1 MAINAKL
8 GIDVADFNKG
18 ITSAKE
24 QLKTFDAALRYA
36 EASLNAT
43 GDAESAMTTKSEAL
57 RGKLEAQTK
66 IVNQY
71 TDALQKMNANGVDKT
86 SAGYQKMQR
95 DLLNAQAAM
104 MNTKAQ
110 INGLNTSQQ
119 AASKSANDL
128 ATNVGKIG
136 KNVSLQTVADGVN
149 KLTTSLERGARAAIR
164 IGRNIARSA
173 MDSTGYA
180 DDLQT
185 RSTQYNI
192 DVETLQRMENV
203 AEYID
208 TDVDAIISARDRMSR
223 NRSSLAELLGIS
235 TDGKSVDDVFWEAG
249 EAIMNLGEGFDQN
262 EYAMKIF
269 GRGWRELLP
278 LFTEGREQYEAM
290 MASQNVLTTEQ
301 VNALAQADDAIKS
314 IQQQIDLQKNQ
325 FWADNAE
332 NITSML
338 QWIVDNKDSVV
349 AALTAIATGF
359 GLLKV
364 GEFALQITKI
374 VNGLKDLGIL
384 GGGSG
389 GAPTVQPTGGTGG
402 AGGGGGVAS
411 GFGAVLKAAGVA
423 AANDA
428 VVISAAMLPAII
440 AQNQAYA
447 DSEAKRQARVSAVS
461 GKNGANADFVRQAA
475 ELLTLRSD
483 GTLFGTANTDW
494 AAVENLLMGLSARQ
508 NQQKA
513 ELYNTLKD
521 DKGTW
526 NRLNR
531 FWAGEDMDLFEI
543 NQLLNDVTDA
553 FAKSDGVKIP
563 IAPDVPQDTA
573 GVISQKIGPVTVP
586 VIPVVTGGGGGGSS
600 SSGGSS
606 HSGGGRGFVTYDPG
620 PAGILRG
627 RMFANGLPF
636 VPYNGY
642 LAILHQG
649 ERVMTA
655 RENRTYT
662 ANSNLYVERMIMNNG
677 QDAAGLAAA
686 MAAQNRRVSAGF
698 GS

>member
-1 MAINAKL
+1 MAVNVKL
-8 GIDVADFNKG
+8 GVDLGDFKSG
-18 ITSAKE
+18 IASAKE
-24 QLKTFDAALRYA
+24 EIKTFDAALKYA

-43 GDAESAMTTKSEAL
+43 GDAEAAMTTKSEAL
-57 RGKLEAQTK
+57 RGKLEAQTR

-71 TDALQKMNANGVDKT
+71 TDALKKMNDNGVDKS
-86 SAGYQKMQR
+86 SASYQKMQR
-95 DLLNAQAAM
+95 DLINAQAAM
-104 MNTKAQ
+104 MNTQAQ

-164 IGRNIARSA
+164 IGKNIARSA

-180 DDLQT
+180 DDLTT
-185 RSTQYNI
+185 RSTQYGI
-192 DVETLQRMENV
+192 DVETLQRMEKV
-203 AEYID
+203 ASYID
-208 TDVDAIISARDRMSR
+208 TDVDAIISARDRMSK

-235 TDGKSVDDVFWEAG
+235 SDGKSVDDVFWEAG

-278 LFTEGREQYEAM
+278 LFTAGREEYEALM
-290 MASQNVLTTEQ
+290 ESQDVLTEDQ
-301 VNALAQADDAIKS
+301 VKSLQQADDAIQS
-314 IQQQIDLQKNQ
+314 IQQQIDLLKNQ

-332 NITSML
+332 NITNL
-338 QWIVDNKDSVV
+338 LEWIVNNKEPVV
-349 AALTAIATGF
+349 AALTAIAGGF
-359 GLLKV
+359 GLLKL

-384 GGGSG
+384 GGGGSG
-389 GAPTVQPTGGTGG
+389 GTPGVQPTGGTGG
-402 AGGGGGVAS
+402 GTGGIGSGLGG
-411 GFGAVLKAAGVA
+411 FLKAAGTAV
-423 AANDA
+423 ANDA
-428 VVISAAMLPAII
+428 IVIGAAMLPAII

-447 DSEAKRQARVSAVS
+447 DSEARRQARVSAVS
-461 GKNGANADFVRQAA
+461 GKSGENADFVRRAA

-483 GTLFGTANTDW
+483 GTLFGTENTDW
-494 AAVENLLMGLSARQ
+494 AAVENLLMSLQARQ

-526 NRLNR
+526 NRLNN
-531 FWAGEDMDLFEI
+531 FWNGGEMDLFEI

-553 FAKSDGVKIP
+553 FANEGGIK
-563 IAPDVPQDTA
+563 VPVEPEAATDAAAT
-573 GVISQKIGPVTVP
+573 ISQQIGPVPVTVTP
-586 VIPVVTGGGGGGSS
+586 EMNWAPSYMRGYNTQAPGWGG
-600 SSGGSS
+600 
-606 HSGGGRGFVTYDPG
+606 H
-620 PAGILRG
+620 
-627 RMFANGLPF
+627 ANGLPF

>member
-1 MAINAKL
+1 MAVNVKL
-8 GIDVADFNKG
+8 GVDLGDFKSG
-18 ITSAKE
+18 IASAKE
-24 QLKTFDAALRYA
+24 EIKTFDAALKYA

-43 GDAESAMTTKSEAL
+43 GDAEAAMTTKSEAL
-57 RGKLEAQTK
+57 RGKLEAQTR

-71 TDALQKMNANGVDKT
+71 TDALQKMNANGVDKS
-86 SAGYQKMQR
+86 SASYQKMQR
-95 DLLNAQAAM
+95 DLINAQAAM
-104 MNTKAQ
+104 MNTQAQ

-119 AASKSANDL
+119 AASKSAEDL

-164 IGRNIARSA
+164 IGKNIARSA

-180 DDLQT
+180 DDLTT
-185 RSTQYNI
+185 RSTQYGI
-192 DVETLQRMENV
+192 DVETLQRMEKV
-203 AEYID
+203 AAYID
-208 TDVDAIISARDRMSR
+208 TDVDAIISARDRMSK
-223 NRSSLAELLGIS
+223 NRASLAELLGIS
-235 TDGKSVDDVFWEAG
+235 SDGKSVDDVFWEAG
-249 EAIMNLGEGFDQN
+249 EKIKNMGEGFDQN
-262 EYAMKIF
+262 DAAMKIF
-269 GRGWRELLP
+269 GRSWRELLP
-278 LFTEGREQYEAM
+278 LFTAGREEYEALM
-290 MASQNVLTTEQ
+290 ESQDVLTEEQ
-301 VNALAQADDAIKS
+301 VKSLAQADDAIQS
-314 IQQQIDLQKNQ
+314 IQQQIDLLKNQ

-332 NITSML
+332 NITGLL
-338 QWIVDNKDSVV
+338 QWIVDNKESVV
-349 AALTAIATGF
+349 AALTAIAGGF
-359 GLLKV
+359 GLLKL

-402 AGGGGGVAS
+402 TGGGS
-411 GFGAVLKAAGVA
+411 GWLSGLGAGLKTAAVA

-428 VVISAAMLPAII
+428 VVISAAMLPAFI

-447 DSEAKRQARVSAVS
+447 DSEARRQARVSAVS
-461 GKNGANADFVRQAA
+461 GKSGANADFVRRAS

-483 GTLFGTANTDW
+483 GTLFGTENTDW
-494 AAVENLLMGLSARQ
+494 AAVESLLMSLQARQ

-526 NRLNR
+526 NRLNN
-531 FWAGEDMDLFEI
+531 FWNGGEMDLFEI

-553 FAKSDGVKIP
+553 FANEGGIK
-563 IAPDVPQDTA
+563 VPVEPEAATDAAAT
-573 GVISQKIGPVTVP
+573 ISQQIGPVPVTVTP
-586 VIPVVTGGGGGGSS
+586 EMNWAPSYMRGYNTQAPGWGG
-600 SSGGSS
+600 
-606 HSGGGRGFVTYDPG
+606 H
-620 PAGILRG
+620 
-627 RMFANGLPF
+627 ANGLPF

-686 MAAQNRRVSAGF
+686 MATQNRRVSAGF

>member
-1 MAINAKL
+1 MAVNVKL
-8 GIDVADFNKG
+8 GVDLGDFKSG
-18 ITSAKE
+18 IASAKE
-24 QLKTFDAALRYA
+24 EIKTFDAALKYA

-71 TDALQKMNANGVDKT
+71 TDALKKMNANGVDKS
-86 SAGYQKMQR
+86 SASYQKMQR
-95 DLLNAQAAM
+95 DLINAQAAM
-104 MNTKAQ
+104 MNTQAQ

-119 AASKSANDL
+119 AASKSAEDL

-164 IGRNIARSA
+164 IGKNIARSA

-180 DDLQT
+180 DDLTT
-185 RSTQYNI
+185 RSTQYGI
-192 DVETLQRMENV
+192 DVETLQRMEKV
-203 AEYID
+203 AAYID
-208 TDVDAIISARDRMSR
+208 TDVDAIISARDRMSK
-223 NRSSLAELLGIS
+223 NRASLAELLGIS
-235 TDGKSVDDVFWEAG
+235 SDGKSVDDVFWEAG
-249 EAIMNLGEGFDQN
+249 EKIKNMGEGFDQN
-262 EYAMKIF
+262 EAAMKIF
-269 GRGWRELLP
+269 GRSWRELLP
-278 LFTEGREQYEAM
+278 LFTAGREEYEALM
-290 MASQNVLTTEQ
+290 ESQDVLTADQ
-301 VNALAQADDAIKS
+301 VKSLQQADDAIQS
-314 IQQQIDLQKNQ
+314 IQQQIDLLKNQ

-332 NITSML
+332 NITGLL
-338 QWIVDNKDSVV
+338 QWIVDNKESVV

-364 GEFALQITKI
+364 GEFALNITKI
-374 VNGLKDLGIL
+374 VNGLRDLGIL
-384 GGGSG
+384 GEGDG

-402 AGGGGGVAS
+402 TGGGS
-411 GFGAVLKAAGVA
+411 GWLSGLGAGLKTAAVA

-428 VVISAAMLPAII
+428 VVISAAMLPAFI
-440 AQNQAYA
+440 AQHQAYA

-461 GKNGANADFVRQAA
+461 GKSGANADFVRQAA

-573 GVISQKIGPVTVP
+573 GVISQQIGPVAVSVVP
-586 VIPVVTGGGGGGSS
+586 VLSTGVGAGAGAVALGLGALLQGGGGGS
-600 SSGGSS
+600 
-606 HSGGGRGFVTYDPG
+606 HE
-620 PAGILRG
+620 
-627 RMFANGLPF
+627 FANGI
-636 VPYNGY
+636 PYIPSKR
-642 LAILHQG
+642 LAWLHEG
-649 ERVMTA
+649 ERVLTA
-655 RENRTYT
+655 RDNRSYT

-677 QDAAGLAAA
+677 QDAAGLAEE

>member
-1 MAINAKL
+1 MAVNVKL
-8 GIDVADFNKG
+8 GVDLGDFKSG
-18 ITSAKE
+18 IASAKE
-24 QLKTFDAALRYA
+24 EIKTFDAALKFA

-43 GDAESAMTTKSEAL
+43 GDAEAAMTTKSEAL
-57 RGKLEAQTK
+57 RGKLEAQTR

-71 TDALQKMNANGVDKT
+71 ADALQKMNANGVDKT
-86 SAGYQKMQR
+86 SASYQKMQR
-95 DLLNAQAAM
+95 DLINAQAAM
-104 MNTKAQ
+104 MNTQAQ

-149 KLTTSLERGARAAIR
+149 KLTSSLERGARAAIR

-180 DDLQT
+180 DDLTT
-185 RSTQYNI
+185 RSTQYGI
-192 DVETLQRMENV
+192 DVETLQRMEKV
-203 AEYID
+203 AAYID
-208 TDVDAIISARDRMSR
+208 TDVDAIISARDRMSK

-235 TDGKSVDDVFWEAG
+235 SDGKSVDDVFWEAG

-278 LFTEGREQYEAM
+278 LFAAGREEYEALM
-290 MASQNVLTTEQ
+290 DSQDVLTADQ
-301 VNALAQADDAIKS
+301 VKSLAQADDAIQS
-314 IQQQIDLQKNQ
+314 IQQQIDLLKNK

-332 NITSML
+332 NITGLL
-338 QWIVDNKDSVV
+338 QWIVDNKESVV

-364 GEFALQITKI
+364 GEFALNITKI

-384 GGGSG
+384 GGGGSG
-389 GAPTVQPTGGTGG
+389 GDPTVQPTGGTGG
-402 AGGGGGVAS
+402 TGGGGGLLS
-411 GFGAVLKAAGVA
+411 GLGVGLKTAAVA
-423 AANDA
+423 AANDV

-573 GVISQKIGPVTVP
+573 GIISQQIGPVAVSVVP
-586 VIPVVTGGGGGGSS
+586 VLSTGVGAGAGAGALGLGALLHQGGGGS
-600 SSGGSS
+600 
-606 HSGGGRGFVTYDPG
+606 H
-620 PAGILRG
+620 A
-627 RMFANGLPF
+627 FANGIPY
-636 VPYNGY
+636 VPSTR
-642 LAILHQG
+642 LAWLHEG
-649 ERVMTA
+649 ERVLTA

-662 ANSNLYVERMIMNNG
+662 ANSNLYVEKMVMNNG
-677 QDAAGLAAA
+677 TDATGLASA
-686 MAAQNRRVSAGF
+686 MAAAQRRTMSGY

>member
-1 MAINAKL
+1 MAVNAEL

-95 DLLNAQAAM
+95 DLLNAKAAM

-119 AASKSANDL
+119 AASKSAEDL

-164 IGRNIARSA
+164 IGKNIARSA

-180 DDLQT
+180 DDLTT
-185 RSTQYNI
+185 RSTQYGI
-192 DVETLQRMENV
+192 DVETLQRMEKV
-203 AEYID
+203 ASYID
-208 TDVDAIISARDRMSR
+208 TDVDAIISARDRMSK

-278 LFTEGREQYEAM
+278 LFTAGREEYEALM
-290 MASQNVLTTEQ
+290 ESQDVLTEDQ
-301 VNALAQADDAIKS
+301 VKSLAQADDAIKS
-314 IQQQIDLQKNQ
+314 IQQQIDLMKNQ

-332 NITSML
+332 NITGLL
-338 QWIVDNKDSVV
+338 QWIVDNKESVV

-364 GEFALQITKI
+364 GEFALNITKI
-374 VNGLKDLGIL
+374 VNGLRDLGIL
-384 GGGSG
+384 GGGDG

-402 AGGGGGVAS
+402 TGGGS
-411 GFGAVLKAAGVA
+411 GWLSGLGAGLKTAAVA

-461 GKNGANADFVRQAA
+461 GKSGANADFVRQAA

-526 NRLNR
+526 SRLNN
-531 FWAGEDMDLFEI
+531 FWNGGEMDLFEI
-543 NQLLNDVTDA
+543 NQLLSDVTDA
-553 FAKSDGVKIP
+553 LAKSEGIKVKTTP
-563 IAPDVPQDTA
+563 EVTDDAA
-573 GVISQKIGPVTVP
+573 SLISQQIGPVAVTVVP
-586 VIPVVTGGGGGGSS
+586 VM
-600 SSGGSS
+600 SGGAGATAGAGAASLGIAALLQQ
-606 HSGGGRGFVTYDPG
+606 GGNGGH
-620 PAGILRG
+620 A
-627 RMFANGLPF
+627 FANGIPY
-636 VPYNGY
+636 VPSAR
-642 LAILHQG
+642 LAWLHEG
-649 ERVMTA
+649 ERVLTA
-655 RENRTYT
+655 RDNRTYT

>member
-1 MAINAKL
+1 MAVNVKL
-8 GIDVADFNKG
+8 GVDLGDFKSG
-18 ITSAKE
+18 IASAKE
-24 QLKTFDAALRYA
+24 EIKTFDAALKYA

-43 GDAESAMTTKSEAL
+43 GDAEAAMTTKSEAL

-71 TDALQKMNANGVDKT
+71 TDALKKMNDNGVDKS
-86 SAGYQKMQR
+86 SASYQKMQR
-95 DLLNAQAAM
+95 DLINAKAAM
-104 MNTKAQ
+104 MNTQAQ

-119 AASKSANDL
+119 AAAKSANDL

-180 DDLQT
+180 DDLTT
-185 RSTQYNI
+185 RSTQYGI
-192 DVETLQRMENV
+192 DVETLQRMEKV
-203 AEYID
+203 ASYID
-208 TDVDAIISARDRMSR
+208 TDVDAIISARDRMSK

-278 LFTEGREQYEAM
+278 LFTAGREEYEALM
-290 MASQNVLTTEQ
+290 ESQDVLTEDQ
-301 VNALAQADDAIKS
+301 VKALAQADDAIQS
-314 IQQQIDLQKNQ
+314 IQQQIDLLKNQ

-332 NITSML
+332 NITGLL

-364 GEFALQITKI
+364 GEFALNITKI

-402 AGGGGGVAS
+402 TGGGGGWLS
-411 GFGAVLKAAGVA
+411 GFGSVLKTVGVA

-428 VVISAAMLPAII
+428 VVVSAAMLPAFI

-531 FWAGEDMDLFEI
+531 FWAGEEMDLFEI

-563 IAPDVPQDTA
+563 IAPDVSPDAA
-573 GVISQKIGPVTVP
+573 GDISQQIGPVAVSVVP
-586 VIPVVTGGGGGGSS
+586 VLSTGVVAGAGAGALGLGALIQRGGNGG
-600 SSGGSS
+600 
-606 HSGGGRGFVTYDPG
+606 H
-620 PAGILRG
+620 A
-627 RMFANGLPF
+627 FANGIPY
-636 VPYNGY
+636 VPSTR
-642 LAILHQG
+642 LAWLHEG
-649 ERVMTA
+649 ERVLTA
-655 RENRTYT
+655 AQNRSYT

-677 QDAAGLAAA
+677 QDAEGLAAA

-698 GS
+698 GA